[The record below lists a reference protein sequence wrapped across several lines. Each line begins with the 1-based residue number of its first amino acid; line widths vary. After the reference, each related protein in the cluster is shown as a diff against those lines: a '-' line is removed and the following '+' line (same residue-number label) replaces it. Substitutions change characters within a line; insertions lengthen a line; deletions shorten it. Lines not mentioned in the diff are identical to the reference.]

1 MSSTLNES
9 MTDALSLQQVDK
21 IIEVARD
28 NQTKRR

>member
-1 MSSTLNES
+1 MSSTLYES